1 MQTMRSSIASVAQR
15 ATRPTDARVLAGCA
29 ACAKRFASSRDI
41 IQEMKD
47 GKAII
52 GDGGFVF
59 ELEKRGFVKAGP
71 WTPEATV
78 EFPDAVKQLHY
89 EYARAGADVMQT
101 FTFYASE
108 DKLKNRGNEAAAKF
122 GARNINQAAC
132 DIARDVADQFG
143 GLCAGGI
150 CQTPLYLTTRDE
162 SKVKEMLGAQCEV
175 FRDND
180 VDFMIAEYFEHAEE
194 AKWAV
199 ETIQK
204 LMPNKVIAVNMC
216 IGPEGDMF
224 GMSTAECAKVLA
236 GTGAQII
243 GVNCHFGPN
252 ETLEAMYRMKVGLEQ
267 IGLNVTKDVFLMAQ
281 PVIYHTPDAGPQGF
295 IDLPE
300 FPFALEPRVA
310 TRWEIQ
316 NWARQSYDMGMRYIG
331 GCCGFLPY
339 HIRAIAEELEAERGV
354 QAAGSS
360 KHEKWGKGLEMHTK
374 PWVRAR
380 ANKEHWSNI
389 KPSSGRPYSGS
400 MSKSDRWGVTA
411 GHKALE
417 QQSDRVEGGS
427 DQAIRAAMN

>member
-1 MQTMRSSIASVAQR
+1 MMRQGIASASRSAFRPNAVRSVGGGSLWEGKRFGSSRNMLEEMRS
-15 ATRPTDARVLAGCA
+15 
-29 ACAKRFASSRDI
+29 
-41 IQEMKD
+41 
-47 GKAII
+47 GKPII

-78 EFPDAVKQLHY
+78 EYPSAVKQLHY

-108 DKLKNRGNEAAAKF
+108 DKLANRGNEAAAKH
-122 GARNINQAAC
+122 GARQINQAAC
-132 DIARDVADQFG
+132 DIARDVATEFG

-150 CQTPLYLTTRDE
+150 CQTPIYLTTRNE
-162 SKVKEMLGAQCEV
+162 EQVKKMLGAQCEV
-175 FRDND
+175 FKENH

-199 ETIQK
+199 ETVQK
-204 LMPNKVIAVNMC
+204 LMPDKVVAVNMC
-216 IGPEGDMF
+216 IGPEGDMH

-252 ETLEAMYRMKVGLEQ
+252 ETLEAMYQMKLGCEQ
-267 IGLNVTKDVFLMAQ
+267 IGLDVTKDVFLMAQ
-281 PVIYHTPDAGPQGF
+281 PVIYHTPDAGRQGF

-316 NWARQSYDMGMRYIG
+316 NWTRASYDMGMRYIG
-331 GCCGFLPY
+331 GCCGFQPY
-339 HIRAIAEELEAERGV
+339 HVRAIAEELEAERGV
-354 QAAGSS
+354 QAQGSQ

-380 ANKEHWSNI
+380 ATKEHWSTI
-389 KPSSGRPYSGS
+389 QPSSGRPLSSS
-400 MSKSDRWGVTA
+400 MSIPDRWGVTA
-411 GHKALE
+411 GDEALK
-417 QQSDRVEGGS
+417 QHADR
-427 DQAIRAAMN
+427 

>member
-1 MQTMRSSIASVAQR
+1 MMFRSTTASIARSAARPNVVRPLGVAATGKRFKSSRNIIEEMRS
-15 ATRPTDARVLAGCA
+15 
-29 ACAKRFASSRDI
+29 
-41 IQEMKD
+41 
-47 GKAII
+47 GKPII

-71 WTPEATV
+71 WTPEATM
-78 EFPDAVKQLHY
+78 EFPGSVRQLHY

-108 DKLKNRGNEAAAKF
+108 DKLKNRGNEAAAKH
-122 GARNINQAAC
+122 GAKKINQAAC
-132 DIARDVADQFG
+132 DIARDVATEFG
-143 GLCAGGI
+143 GYCAGGI
-150 CQTPLYLTTRDE
+150 CQTPIYLSTRNE
-162 SKVKEMLGAQCEV
+162 QQVKAMLGAQCEV
-175 FRDND
+175 FKEND

-194 AKWAV
+194 AKWGV
-199 ETIQK
+199 EVCQK
-204 LMPNKVIAVNMC
+204 LMPDKVVAVNMC
-216 IGPEGDMF
+216 IGPEGDMH

-252 ETLEAMYRMKVGLEQ
+252 ETLEAMYQMKLGCEQ

-281 PVIYHTPDAGPQGF
+281 PVIYHTPDAGRQGF

-316 NWARQSYDMGMRYIG
+316 NWTRASYDMGMRYIG

-354 QAAGSS
+354 QAQGSQ

-380 ANKEHWSNI
+380 ATKDHWSNI
-389 KPSSGRPYSGS
+389 QPASGRPFSGS
-400 MSKSDRWGVTA
+400 MSKSDCWGVTA
-411 GHKALE
+411 GHEALT
-417 QQSDRVEGGS
+417 QQGERVTRTS
-427 DQAIRAAMN
+427 DQAIQAAQQ

>member
-1 MQTMRSSIASVAQR
+1 MMRQGIASASRSAFRPNAVRSVGGGSLWEGKRFGSSRNMLEEMRS
-15 ATRPTDARVLAGCA
+15 
-29 ACAKRFASSRDI
+29 
-41 IQEMKD
+41 
-47 GKAII
+47 GKPII

-78 EFPDAVKQLHY
+78 EYPNAVRQLHY

-108 DKLKNRGNEAAAKF
+108 DKLKNRGNEAAAKH
-122 GARNINQAAC
+122 GARQINQAAC
-132 DIARDVADQFG
+132 DIARDVATEFG

-150 CQTPLYLTTRDE
+150 CQTPIYLTTRNE
-162 SKVKEMLGAQCEV
+162 EQVKKMLGAQCEV
-175 FRDND
+175 FKDND

-199 ETIQK
+199 ETVQK
-204 LMPNKVIAVNMC
+204 LMPNAVVAVNMC
-216 IGPEGDMF
+216 IGPEGDMH
-224 GMSTAECAKVLA
+224 GMPTAECAKVLA
-236 GTGAQII
+236 GTGAQIV

-252 ETLEAMYRMKVGLEQ
+252 ETLEACYQMKRGLEQ
-267 IGLNVTKDVFLMAQ
+267 IGLDITKDVFLMAQ

-300 FPFALEPRVA
+300 FPFGLEPRVA

-316 NWARQSYDMGMRYIG
+316 NWARASYDMGIRYIG

-339 HIRAIAEELEAERGV
+339 HIRAIAEELAEERGQLPV
-354 QAAGSS
+354 ASEKHIPWAG
-360 KHEKWGKGLEMHTK
+360 GLMMHTK

-380 ANKEHWSNI
+380 ASREYWEKM
-389 KPSSGRPYSGS
+389 KPAAGRPYCPA
-400 MSKSDRWGVTA
+400 MSCPDNWGVTQ
-411 GHKALE
+411 GHDILKQQKEATTKADIEKL
-417 QQSDRVEGGS
+417 QKR
-427 DQAIRAAMN
+427 